1 MKMLRVLAMG
11 AMLAQGSGLC
21 AQTSGSAPAQRPASP
36 NPAPSP
42 SQAPAATLGASEPG
56 ADTTTAAFGDWL
68 LRCRQVAAGQS
79 ARSCEV
85 IQSVI
90 LQGQTAPF
98 AQLSFGRLGQNEPL
112 YFTAVVP
119 TNVAF
124 PSAVRITID
133 EKDNQ
138 PVDVAWTRCLP
149 GGCFASVTLKDD
161 VLKRWR
167 GQSEGGRLTFRNGA
181 GQDTVVPISFRGLAR
196 ALDALAKER

>member
-1 MKMLRVLAMG
+1 MKIVCVLAMG

-98 AQLSFGRLGQNEPL
+98 ALLSFGRLGQNEPL